1 MLLLLISL
9 SRSVPDGFNLLPDPV
24 TPNPSSG
31 ARKLYNFLTSKFG
44 TAMISG
50 VMTLQGNQEDS
61 QKENKWVHETTG
73 KYPALIG
80 LDFMHMVGKDTEWY
94 TGDSYRSKQVVNDA
108 QDYYKRGGIVALCW
122 HWRDPSHDTTEFYSP
137 SGSSGSSTNFDV
149 RQAVISGTTQ
159 NQQVLRDIDIVAK
172 ELLDLQSRGV
182 AALWRPLHEAS
193 GGWFW
198 WGYHGAEAAKSLY
211 KIMFDRLVNHHKL
224 NNLIWVWTTDSAS
237 SAHDWYPGDD
247 VVDLVGMDI
256 YPQAGDHSSQASEFQ
271 KVKQIFNGRK
281 IIALSECGS
290 IPDPD
295 QAKSGNAD
303 WSYFMPWYRDHTIP
317 QGNNAHNSVDFWKK
331 LMGSSF
337 VISLEQMP
345 GW

>member
-1 MLLLLISL
+1 MLLVLYVL
-9 SRSVPDGFNLLPDPV
+9 SNSVPDGFNLLPDLV

-31 ARKLYNFLTSKFG
+31 ARAVFNFLKSKFG

-50 VMTLQGNQEDS
+50 VMTLQGNAEDR
-61 QKENKWVHETTG
+61 QKENKWVHENTG
-73 KYPALIG
+73 KYPVIIG
-80 LDFMHMVGKDTEWY
+80 LDFMHTVGKNTEWY
-94 TGDSYRSKQVVNDA
+94 ADDSARSKFVIEDA
-108 QDYYKRGGIVALCW
+108 TDYWKRGGIPALCW
-122 HWRDPSHDTTEFYSP
+122 HWRDPSHDTENFYSP
-137 SGSSGSSTNFDV
+137 SGNGGVTQFDI

-159 NQQVLRDIDIVAK
+159 NTQVLRDMDRIAK
-172 ELLDLQSRGV
+172 DLLELKSRGV
-182 AALWRPLHEAS
+182 AALWRPLHEAA

-198 WGYHGAEAAKSLY
+198 WGYHGAEPAKQLY
-211 KIMFDRLVNHHKL
+211 KIMFDRFVNHHKL

-256 YPQAGDHSSQASEFQ
+256 YPQAGDHDSQVAEFN

-290 IPDPD
+290 IPDAA
-295 QAKSGNAD
+295 QAKSAGAY
-303 WSYFMPWYRDHTIP
+303 WSYFMPWYREYVIP
-317 QGNNAHNSVDFWKK
+317 QGANYNTLDFWKA